1 MRVSRDA
8 FRCRTPSAAKL
19 RPTAYP
25 PRVAARAI
33 RLVHSRGF
41 TLAELLVVVGI
52 LVILALL
59 ILPMLA
65 KARSA
70 SRSVTCLSNLRHL
83 AISFRLY
90 AQEYGGVLPDPAI
103 SEISWERSLNRYIG
117 TDAFRCPSDRE
128 LAPATGSSYDWRDTG
143 EALTSLAGRSL
154 SEPLRDH
161 AVFVFEALPSWHEK
175 DRMNVA
181 FTDGSVQT
189 LDSGACVG
197 DLEWP
202 IFGEA
207 AYDTARGYSSGAQR
221 PKGGR

>member
-1 MRVSRDA
+1 MAPEPRPAAHLPFV
-8 FRCRTPSAAKL
+8 CRRL
-19 RPTAYP
+19 R
-25 PRVAARAI
+25 
-33 RLVHSRGF
+33 SSGF
-41 TLAELLVVVGI
+41 TLAEMLVVVGI
-52 LVILALL
+52 LVTLTLL
-59 ILPMLA
+59 LLPMLS
-65 KARSA
+65 KARGA
-70 SRSVTCLSNLRHL
+70 SRSINCLSNLRQL
-83 AISFRLY
+83 AVSFRLY
-90 AQEYGGVLPDPAI
+90 AEDHAGVLPDPAI
-103 SEISWERSLNRYIG
+103 SEIPWERSLNRYIG

-143 EALTSLAGRSL
+143 EALTSLAGRTL

-207 AYDTARGYSSGAQR
+207 AYDTARGFSSGAQR
-221 PKGGR
+221 PKGGQ

>member
-1 MRVSRDA
+1 M
-8 FRCRTPSAAKL
+8 
-19 RPTAYP
+19 
-25 PRVAARAI
+25 
-33 RLVHSRGF
+33 
-41 TLAELLVVVGI
+41 AELLVVVGI
-52 LVILALL
+52 LVTLTLL
-59 ILPMLA
+59 ILPMLSRA
-65 KARSA
+65 HGA
-70 SRSVTCLSNLRHL
+70 SRAVTCLSNLRQL
-83 AISFRLY
+83 SIAFRLY
-90 AQEYGGVLPDPAI
+90 GQDHAGVLPDPAV
-103 SEISWERSLNRYIG
+103 SEMSWERSLNRYIA
-117 TDAFRCPSDRE
+117 TDVFRCPSDRE

-143 EALTSLAGRSL
+143 EALTTLAGRTL

-202 IFGEA
+202 IFGEL
-207 AYDTARGYSSGAQR
+207 AYDTARAFSSGAQR